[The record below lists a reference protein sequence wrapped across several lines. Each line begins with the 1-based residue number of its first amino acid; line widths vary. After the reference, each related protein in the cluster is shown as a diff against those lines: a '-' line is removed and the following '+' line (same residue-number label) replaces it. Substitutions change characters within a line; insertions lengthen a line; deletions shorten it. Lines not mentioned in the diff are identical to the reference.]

1 MRRDEAAKFFVKVAE
16 NLSRNEYVKTEQEC
30 IFSDLNDGHAD
41 LKDIVVKSCRLGIF
55 QGHEGKFMPTWAL
68 TNSQALAVMIRITS
82 GYESETGVSYWA
94 DNYYTKAQSL

>member
-16 NLSRNEYVKTEQEC
+16 GMGKTDYVKSASEC
-30 IFSDLNDGHAD
+30 SFSDLNDGHAD
-41 LKDIVVKSCRLGIF
+41 LKDVMVKSCRMGIF

-82 GYESETGVSYWA
+82 
-94 DNYYTKAQSL
+94 

>member
-16 NLSRNEYVKTEQEC
+16 GLGKIDYVKTESQC
-30 IFSDLNDGHAD
+30 TFSDLNDGHAD
-41 LKDIVVKSCRLGIF
+41 LKDVMVKSCRLGIF

-82 GYESETGVSYWA
+82 
-94 DNYYTKAQSL
+94 